1 MTKMNVHHLC
11 GLDLGHNCGVGGVGG
26 GEVGGGDWE
35 RKRKRGPEK
44 KLKLNLPPFRLA
56 GKPTCLSF
64 CEGGSSSLSF
74 SFIPQKNVYINIYL
88 YKEPF
93 AWEVVERRRREKKGE
108 DVYRRGRPEGKKNV
122 YIEWDKC
129 VVEWRHQRPGV
140 GGSPLVSSLSRR
152 VALLLLP
159 PPPPS
164 SLLFRPNGKRERGGD
179 GRVGIFIIWLHVVV
193 YRARE
198 SFCWGFFCF
207 VLFCIVVLGWADW

>member
-1 MTKMNVHHLC
+1 MREK
-11 GLDLGHNCGVGGVGG
+11 
-26 GEVGGGDWE
+26 EKE
-35 RKRKRGPEK
+35 RAGK
-44 KLKLNLPPFRLA
+44 KNLKLNLPPFRLA

-152 VALLLLP
+152 VALLLP

-164 SLLFRPNGKRERGGD
+164 SLLFRPNGKKREEGT
-179 GRVGIFIIWLHVVV
+179 VGWEYLLFDSMLLFIEHASLSVWV
-193 YRARE
+193 
-198 SFCWGFFCF
+198 FFCF
-207 VLFCIVVLGWADW
+207 VLFCIVVLGWAD